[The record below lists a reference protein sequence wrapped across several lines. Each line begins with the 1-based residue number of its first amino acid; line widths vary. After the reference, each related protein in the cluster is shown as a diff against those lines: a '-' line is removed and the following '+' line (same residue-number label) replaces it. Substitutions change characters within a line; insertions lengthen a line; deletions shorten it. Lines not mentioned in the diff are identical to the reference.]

1 MGAKVDPTL
10 SHNNTGD
17 GISQQTGFNVSYC
30 HGFNTGEYKSH
41 NNILVMKFLLTGLN
55 YWIPQLSVD
64 NTLLIMMNISIK

>member
-30 HGFNTGEYKSH
+30 HGFNTGEYKDSE
-41 NNILVMKFLLTGLN
+41 ILPFDVVG
-55 YWIPQLSVD
+55 IAR
-64 NTLLIMMNISIK
+64 I